1 MNKSLAY
8 YLIFNAVYT
17 TAFVIFICG
26 NGEPMIAWWITLL
39 AAAIPSVITACVT
52 MYVSRK
58 SALNRNTEEVQK
70 IARQLGLS
78 DEQTMSHKLSGQYQ
92 KIVDMIGKQSDD
104 KTLTGQH
111 KDLYEALSKE
121 ITITEQRYAEE
132 EQRICRFTSEQHEI
146 AKTIAEFQLFM
157 ESWKRLTSD
166 YNDMKERLD
175 HLEEENQELR
185 QKLENRHNADI
196 PHSRI

>member
-1 MNKSLAY
+1 MSRSLTY
-8 YLIFNAVYT
+8 YLIFNVVYT
-17 TAFVIFICG
+17 TAFIIYICG
-26 NGEPMIAWWITLL
+26 NREPMIPWWIILL
-39 AAAIPSVITACVT
+39 AAAIPPVISACVT
-52 MYVSRK
+52 MYV
-58 SALNRNTEEVQK
+58 
-70 IARQLGLS
+70 
-78 DEQTMSHKLSGQYQ
+78 
-92 KIVDMIGKQSDD
+92 
-104 KTLTGQH
+104 
-111 KDLYEALSKE
+111 
-121 ITITEQRYAEE
+121 
-132 EQRICRFTSEQHEI
+132 RFTSEQHEI